1 MRVYPYVSRYIT
13 TLLRI
18 IHQTRD
24 RERGIRV
31 DMLKDSLILNTEEAA
46 QMKTIALLIQKA
58 SDFQSSIHIQC
69 GERKANAKSL
79 LGLMSLG
86 LNNGDEVSVIAEG
99 SDEKDALEA
108 IMAWLRNPREA
119 D

>member
-1 MRVYPYVSRYIT
+1 
-13 TLLRI
+13 
-18 IHQTRD
+18 
-24 RERGIRV
+24 
-31 DMLKDSLILNTEEAA
+31 MLKDSLILNTEEAA

-86 LNNGDEVSVIAEG
+86 LNNGDVSVIAEG
-99 SDEKDALEA
+99 SDETDALEA
-108 IMAWLRNPREA
+108 IMAWLRDPREA
-119 D
+119 E